1 MLEKLYI
8 TYITKIFE
16 IDALDMHK
24 KRNVFTNT
32 QNALKSLK
40 LTFNSIIGSY
50 CRKSKID
57 KLMRKKYQTNKALKI
72 NNLKNVMIKNN

>member
-1 MLEKLYI
+1 MIKY
-8 TYITKIFE
+8 YITKIFE
-16 IDALDMHK
+16 IDALDTHK

-50 CRKSKID
+50 CRKSKIN
-57 KLMRKKYQTNKALKI
+57 KLMRKKYYNKALKI
-72 NNLKNVMIKNN
+72 NNLKKNDKK